1 MKKWMAILLVAVMCL
16 SLAACGSSSGSG
28 GGGRDVI
35 SGFDGSPA
43 LNLNTVG
50 KHITRVE
57 LTVDNWKEYIKEY
70 SYTVEVVERDAF
82 DEITKQETVTVY
94 RLGYGTDKYHC
105 LSATIELK
113 HKQTDKIILLGET
126 LPGNLVKDINAVHT
140 EPLHLD
146 EYECTRIKGYIYFID
161 YPEETLEKVINVFDR
176 QYYQR
181 ANGYI
186 LVSSKSFEG
195 NWNVDSDAK
204 VIESNSDDWK
214 KHFE

>member
-1 MKKWMAILLVAVMCL
+1 MKRTFTLLLAAVMCL
-16 SLAACGSSSGSG
+16 SLVACGG

-57 LTVDNWKEYIKEY
+57 LTLDNWREYIKEY
-70 SYTVEVVERDAF
+70 SYTVKVVEKDAF
-82 DEITKQETVTVY
+82 DEITKSETITVY

-105 LSATIELK
+105 LGATIELK
-113 HKQTDKIILLGET
+113 HKPTGEVVVLGHSLASNIVE
-126 LPGNLVKDINAVHT
+126 DINVIQN
-140 EPLHLD
+140 EPINLD

-176 QYYQR
+176 QNYQR

-195 NWNVDSDAK
+195 DWDVDCDAK

-214 KHFE
+214 KYFK